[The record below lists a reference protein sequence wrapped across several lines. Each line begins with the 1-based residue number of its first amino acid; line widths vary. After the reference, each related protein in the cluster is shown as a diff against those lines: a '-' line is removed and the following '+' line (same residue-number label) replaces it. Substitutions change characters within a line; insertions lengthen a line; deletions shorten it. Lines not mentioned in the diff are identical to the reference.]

1 MDELTKLEERI
12 DKLISLINEIK
23 QKVENLE
30 ESNGR
35 LQNAKQEAKKRVD
48 GLIENNRDNTRRR
61 IGS

>member
-30 ESNGR
+30 ESNSR

-48 GLIENNRDNTRRR
+48 GLIEKVDNLLL
-61 IGS
+61 

>member
-23 QKVENLE
+23 QKVEDLE
-30 ESNGR
+30 ESNNR

-48 GLIENNRDNTRRR
+48 GIIEKVDDLLL
-61 IGS
+61 

>member
-12 DKLISLINEIK
+12 DKLISLINEIR

-30 ESNGR
+30 ESNSR

-48 GLIENNRDNTRRR
+48 GLIEKVDNLLL
-61 IGS
+61 

>member
-23 QKVENLE
+23 QKVEDLE
-30 ESNGR
+30 ESNSR

-48 GLIENNRDNTRRR
+48 GLTEKVDNLLL
-61 IGS
+61 

>member
-23 QKVENLE
+23 QKVEDLE
-30 ESNGR
+30 ESNSR

-48 GLIENNRDNTRRR
+48 GLIEKVDDLLL
-61 IGS
+61 

>member
-23 QKVENLE
+23 QKVEDLE
-30 ESNGR
+30 ENNSR

-48 GLIENNRDNTRRR
+48 GLIEKVDNLLL
-61 IGS
+61 

>member
-12 DKLISLINEIK
+12 DKLVSLINEIK

-30 ESNGR
+30 ESNSR

-48 GLIENNRDNTRRR
+48 GLVEKVDNLLL
-61 IGS
+61 